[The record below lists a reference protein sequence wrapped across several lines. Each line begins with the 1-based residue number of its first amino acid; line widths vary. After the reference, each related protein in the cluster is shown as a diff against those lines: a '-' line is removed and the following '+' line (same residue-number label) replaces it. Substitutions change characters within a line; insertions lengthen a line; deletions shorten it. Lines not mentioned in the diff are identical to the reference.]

1 MGRVKNVLIDTSVLI
16 ANERKQWNLAK
27 FLEEYVGSGQAGLSA
42 ITASE
47 FQEGIYRAPPGKRR
61 DRREELFSFI
71 IDTFPVLPF
80 DLETAKTHA
89 QVRSELQLRGTPI
102 GPHDLIIAATAL
114 HLDWEI
120 ATLNTNE
127 FSLVHGL
134 VLSRLDA
141 FRE

>member
-1 MGRVKNVLIDTSVLI
+1 MKNVLLDTSVLI
-16 ANERKQWNLAK
+16 ADERKEWKLAK
-27 FLEEYVGSGQAGLSA
+27 FLEDYVGSGQAGISA
-42 ITASE
+42 VTASE

-71 IDTFPVLPF
+71 VDTFPVLSF

-89 QVRSELQLRGTPI
+89 QIRSELHLRGTPI
-102 GPHDLIIAATAL
+102 APHDLIIAATAL

-120 ATLNTNE
+120 ATLNSNE
-127 FSLVHGL
+127 FSLVQGL
-134 VLSRLDA
+134 VLSPIDA